1 VRRLIAALL
10 AALLAGCAAAGPS
23 PASNCVTAD
32 HGLVRL
38 SADDLLFSADC
49 IRVPAG
55 EPFAIEF
62 TNLEDQPHNVQL
74 FRDATKSEELA
85 RGEIITGPNA
95 VSTLAVQPLRAG
107 QYYFDCLVH
116 PAMKGILIAG

>member
-1 VRRLIAALL
+1 MRPLVAALL
-10 AALLAGCAAAGPS
+10 AGLLAGCAAAGPS
-23 PASNCVTAD
+23 SGSTCIAARD
-32 HGLVRL
+32 GLVRL
-38 SADDLLFSADC
+38 AADNLQFSADC

-62 TNLEDQPHNVQL
+62 TNLEGEAHNVQI
-74 FRDATKSEELA
+74 FRDASKDEELA

-116 PAMKGILIAG
+116 PAMNGILIAE